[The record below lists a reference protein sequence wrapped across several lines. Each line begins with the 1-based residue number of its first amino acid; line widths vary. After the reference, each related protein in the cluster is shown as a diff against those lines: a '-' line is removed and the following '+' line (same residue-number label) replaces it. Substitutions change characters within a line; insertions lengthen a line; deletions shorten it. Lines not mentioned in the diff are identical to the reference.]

1 MNSNYEIV
9 RELIEY
15 NCDGV
20 DKYIHNNNTWLI
32 FTDDKKWVIELTKD
46 GTLWYN
52 YNFFK
57 DVFKYLSLDV
67 VENQHYITKW
77 VEDTVING
85 VKRIQPES
93 DPLNQSVEE
102 TIINGVKETIYRQMG
117 VVPVVENTII
127 NGVKHTE
134 YGDWLDGDSRFDDII
149 ENGVKDT
156 IPTFFDAKEAVEDT
170 ITNGVKHTVASD
182 CLPSVFVEDTIQ
194 NGVKHTEK
202 SLQIDGS
209 CVVEDVIQNGIKETH
224 DDVYHHKGRVDGV
237 IKNGIKETKLI
248 DYSEN
253 TEFIVNGVI
262 SRGIKE

>member
-1 MNSNYEIV
+1 MDSNYEIV

-20 DKYIHNNNTWLI
+20 DKYIHNNSTWLI

-52 YNFFK
+52 YDFFK
-57 DVFKYLSLDV
+57 NVLKYLSLDV

-77 VEDTVING
+77 VEDT
-85 VKRIQPES
+85 IQ
-93 DPLNQSVEE
+93 
-102 TIINGVKETIYRQMG
+102 
-117 VVPVVENTII
+117 

-134 YGDWLDGDSRFDDII
+134 YGDWLDGDERFDDI
-149 ENGVKDT
+149 
-156 IPTFFDAKEAVEDT
+156 
-170 ITNGVKHTVASD
+170 
-182 CLPSVFVEDTIQ
+182 IQ

-209 CVVEDVIQNGIKETH
+209 CVVEDVIQNGVKETH
-224 DDVYHHKGRVDGV
+224 DDVYHHKGRVGGV

-248 DYSEN
+248 DYSDN

-262 SRGIKE
+262 SRGELVLNKTST

>member
-20 DKYIHNNNTWLI
+20 DKYIHNNSTWLI

-52 YNFFK
+52 YDFFK
-57 DVFKYLSLDV
+57 NVLKYLSLDV
-67 VENQHYITKW
+67 VENQNYITKW
-77 VEDTVING
+77 VE
-85 VKRIQPES
+85 
-93 DPLNQSVEE
+93 E
-102 TIINGVKETIYRQMG
+102 TIITVVNYTGSNTRDESHQVEDTIQNGVM
-117 VVPVVENTII
+117 
-127 NGVKHTE
+127 HTE
-134 YGDWLDGDSRFDDII
+134 YGDWLDGDERFDDII
-149 ENGVKDT
+149 Q
-156 IPTFFDAKEAVEDT
+156 
-170 ITNGVKHTVASD
+170 NGVKHTVASD
-182 CLPSVFVEDTIQ
+182 CLPSVFVEDTIENGVKETIYRQMGVVFAVEDTIQ

-224 DDVYHHKGRVDGV
+224 DDVYHHKGRVGGV

-248 DYSEN
+248 DYSDN

-262 SRGIKE
+262 SRGISI

>member
-1 MNSNYEIV
+1 MNLNYDIV

-20 DKYIHNNNTWLI
+20 DKYIHNNSTWLI

-67 VENQHYITKW
+67 VENQNYITKW
-77 VEDTVING
+77 VE
-85 VKRIQPES
+85 
-93 DPLNQSVEE
+93 E
-102 TIINGVKETIYRQMG
+102 TIITGVNYTGSNTRDESHQVEDTIQNGVRNTSDLGRRTLGIVEDTIQ
-117 VVPVVENTII
+117 
-127 NGVKHTE
+127 NGVKHTR
-134 YGDWLDGDSRFDDII
+134 LAILSPKT
-149 ENGVKDT
+149 V
-156 IPTFFDAKEAVEDT
+156 VEDT
-170 ITNGVKHTVASD
+170 IK
-182 CLPSVFVEDTIQ
+182 

-224 DDVYHHKGRVDGV
+224 DDVYRHKGRVDGV
-237 IKNGIKETKLI
+237 IKNGIKE
-248 DYSEN
+248 
-253 TEFIVNGVI
+253 
-262 SRGIKE
+262 

>member
-1 MNSNYEIV
+1 MDSNYEIV

-20 DKYIHNNNTWLI
+20 DKYIHNNSTWLI

-77 VEDTVING
+77 VE
-85 VKRIQPES
+85 
-93 DPLNQSVEE
+93 
-102 TIINGVKETIYRQMG
+102 
-117 VVPVVENTII
+117 NTII
-127 NGVKHTE
+127 NEVRNT
-134 YGDWLDGDSRFDDII
+134 L
-149 ENGVKDT
+149 
-156 IPTFFDAKEAVEDT
+156 IPNWVSQNDVEDT
-170 ITNGVKHTVASD
+170 IKNGVKHIRHSKSEHDSRAENIIQNGVKQTS
-182 CLPSVFVEDTIQ
+182 SHGFEQQNIVENIIQ

-224 DDVYHHKGRVDGV
+224 DDVYHHKGRVDDV
-237 IKNGIKETKLI
+237 IKNGIKE
-248 DYSEN
+248 
-253 TEFIVNGVI
+253 
-262 SRGIKE
+262 